1 MAEAL
6 NRAIEGAQRL
16 PEAEQDVVAQL
27 PLEKIHAF
35 EVLATYGHDLTALAR
50 KGSFTPFQKRDME
63 IERIVQI
70 VARRPPPPPSHPPP
84 SVKE

>member
-27 PLEKIHAF
+27 LLEKIHAF
-35 EVLATYGHDLTALAR
+35 EVLATYGHDLTALAAQ
-50 KGSFTPFQKRDME
+50 GQLHSIPE
-63 IERIVQI
+63 
-70 VARRPPPPPSHPPP
+70 ARHGNRAHLSNCGAAL
-84 SVKE
+84 KE